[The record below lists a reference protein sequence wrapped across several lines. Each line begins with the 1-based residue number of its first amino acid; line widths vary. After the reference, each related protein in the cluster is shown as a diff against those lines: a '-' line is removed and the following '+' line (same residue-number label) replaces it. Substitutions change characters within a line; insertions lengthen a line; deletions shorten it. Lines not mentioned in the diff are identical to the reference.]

1 MLRGRHGACAMIRAP
16 PMSKRSRRRPQR
28 PSGGAPKPAPPRTPR
43 AILAVAVLLGLAAFL
58 ALVAVDTRAS
68 AAFDAPKRLISLVG
82 IAAAGAL
89 AALFGLVP
97 LRLPSTRRGRWALGA
112 VAAALALALLSAALA
127 PRPAVAFDTLRTIV
141 LFAAAAVLAAAP
153 PLSRAVWR
161 AVAAG
166 FVAGA
171 AANAGASLLQGAGA
185 LDLFAVVQ
193 EGGRGAAS
201 AWIGNTGVLGLVA
214 ALGAVLVVPAVL
226 RRRSPAR
233 RVGAAALVLVLA
245 AAAVAVQSVT
255 GVLALGAGVV
265 VALLALVPRRRR
277 RWLAAG
283 AAALALA
290 GAAAAWILVVRPG
303 GRSLDALLSYRFG
316 PWAAAAEMAV
326 DRPAL
331 GWGAGSFEA
340 EFPPHLVDAE
350 LRWHR
355 RLANPVLAGSYAE
368 AHNEVLQAAAELG
381 MPAALLLLAAAGLV
395 VAPLVRPHGAEAGS
409 GDRRLL
415 GERAAVLGTLAAG
428 AVAALAWFPLQRP
441 ATALLLLVALGRAW
455 RLAADAEAAGGD
467 AEIAAPPRPPLGA
480 RVALAAAFV
489 ALAWPEPARHLA
501 ERKLAQVETAVQF
514 VAQRLP
520 PGRQRHVALG
530 RIAREAA
537 ALATHPGDERPENT
551 AGTAAML
558 RGDARRAA
566 EHFAAGLAAGE
577 RPELVANWSLA
588 RRAAGDAAAAERG
601 MLRAAWISPRMTAE
615 LEEQTGVRLRPRLVE
630 LGERLAAGELSRDE
644 LPPPPAELL
653 AQPPDSPPAGPPPPA
668 R

>member
-1 MLRGRHGACAMIRAP
+1 MLRGRHGAYAMIRAP

-28 PSGGAPKPAPPRTPR
+28 PPGGAPKPAPPRTPR
-43 AILAVAVLLGLAAFL
+43 PVLAVAALLGLAAFL
-58 ALVAVDTRAS
+58 ALVAVDTRA
-68 AAFDAPKRLISLVG
+68 AASFDAPKRLVALLG

-97 LRLPSTRRGRWALGA
+97 LRLPATRRGRWALGT
-112 VAAALALALLSAALA
+112 VAAALGLALLSAALA

-141 LFAAAAVLAAAP
+141 LFAAAAVVAAAP
-153 PLSRAVWR
+153 RLSRTVWR

-171 AANAGASLLQGAGA
+171 AANAAASLLQGAGA

-201 AWIGNTGVLGLVA
+201 AWIGNTGVLGLAA
-214 ALGAVLVVPAVL
+214 ALGAVLVVPMVV
-226 RRRSPAR
+226 RGRSPAR

-255 GVLALGAGVV
+255 GVLALGAGALA
-265 VALLALVPRRRR
+265 ALLALVPGRRR

-283 AAALALA
+283 AAALVLA

-316 PWAAAAEMAV
+316 PWAAAAEMAL

-331 GWGAGSFEA
+331 GWGAGSFEG
-340 EFPPHLVDAE
+340 EFAPHLVDAE
-350 LRWHR
+350 LRWRR

-368 AHNEVLQAAAELG
+368 AHNEALQAAAELG
-381 MPAALLLLAAAGLV
+381 IPAALLLLAAAGLV
-395 VAPLVRPHGAEAGS
+395 VAPLVRPGGGEARQ
-409 GDRRLL
+409 GDPGLL

-455 RLAADAEAAGGD
+455 RLAADAEAAGGE
-467 AEIAAPPRPPLGA
+467 AESAPQRPPLWTRA
-480 RVALAAAFV
+480 ALAAAFV

-501 ERKLAQVETAVQF
+501 ERKLAQVDTALQF

-520 PGRQRHVALG
+520 PGQQRQVALG

-537 ALATHPGDERPENT
+537 ALRTHPGDERPENT

-558 RGDARRAA
+558 RGDAERAA

-577 RPELVANWSLA
+577 RPELLANWSLA

-601 MLRAAWISPRMTAE
+601 MLRAAWISPRMTGE
-615 LEEQTGVRLRPRLVE
+615 LEERTGARLRPRLVE
-630 LGERLAAGELSRDE
+630 LRQRLVAGELSRDE

-653 AQPPDSPPAGPPPPA
+653 AQPPGSPPSGSPPPA